1 MGFRSGIVGLPNVGK
16 SSLFNALTRS
26 AAAQVANFPFCTIN
40 PNVGEVPVPDPR
52 LEKIFLIAGSAQAVQ
67 AKMTFVDIA
76 GLVRGASRG
85 EGLGNRF
92 LASIREMDAI
102 IMVLRCFEDGRVTH
116 VQGNVDP
123 LADAEIVETELLL
136 ADVQSIERRRQAI
149 DKKIKAGDPDARAFE
164 SLMERATEAMEAGRP
179 AREVEVMAH
188 EVDHWRSLHLL
199 TSKPVLYVC
208 NVSEDDIV
216 ASGSHI
222 EAVSR
227 MADARN
233 AGCIAISASIEEE
246 ISRLDPE
253 DADTFIHELGLEEPG
268 LNRLVRAGYRL
279 LDLETFFTT
288 GPKMTRAWT
297 FTSGQ
302 PAIEAVN
309 VIHSDFSRGFIRVE
323 VISYGDYVE
332 CGGEQG
338 AREEGKVRTEGR
350 NYRVVDGDVLHVLFN
365 V

>member
-16 SSLFNALTRS
+16 STLFNALTRS

-116 VQGNVDP
+116 VEGNVDP
-123 LADAEIVETELLL
+123 LGDAEIVETELLL
-136 ADVQSIERRRQAI
+136 ADIQSIERRRQAM
-149 DKKIKAGDPDARAFE
+149 DKKIKGGDPDARALA
-164 SLMERATEAMEAGRP
+164 SLMGRATEAMEAGRP
-179 AREVEVMAH
+179 ARDVEVMVH
-188 EVDHWRSLHLL
+188 EADHWRSLLLL

-216 ASGSHI
+216 ENGSHF

-253 DADTFIHELGLEEPG
+253 DANTFIHDLGLEEPG

-288 GPKMTRAWT
+288 GPKITRAWT

-302 PAIEAVN
+302 PAIEAVK

-332 CGGEQG
+332 FGGEQG

>member
-16 SSLFNALTRS
+16 STLFNALTRS
-26 AAAQVANFPFCTIN
+26 AAAQVANFPFCTID

-52 LEKIFLIAGSAQAVQ
+52 LERIFLIAGSEQAVQ

-102 IMVLRCFEDGRVTH
+102 ILVLRCFEDGRVTH
-116 VQGNVDP
+116 VEGHVDP
-123 LADAEIVETELLL
+123 LGDAEIVETELLL
-136 ADVQSIERRRQAI
+136 ADIQSIERRRRAM
-149 DKKIKAGDPDARAFE
+149 DKKIKGGDPDARALE
-164 SLMERATEAMEAGRP
+164 ALMERATEAMEAGRP

-188 EVDHWRSLHLL
+188 EADHWRSLHLL

-208 NVSEDDIV
+208 NVSEDDIEEN
-216 ASGSHI
+216 GSHF
-222 EAVSR
+222 ETVSR
-227 MADARN
+227 MADSRN

-253 DADTFIHELGLEEPG
+253 DADAFIHDLGLEEPG
-268 LNRLVRAGYRL
+268 LDRLVRAGYRL

-297 FTSGQ
+297 FTTGQ
-302 PAIEAVN
+302 PAVEAVN

-323 VISYGDYVE
+323 VISYDDYVE
-332 CGGEQG
+332 FGGEQG

>member
-16 SSLFNALTRS
+16 STLFNALTRS
-26 AAAQVANFPFCTIN
+26 AAAQVANFPFCTID

-52 LEKIFLIAGSAQAVQ
+52 LERIFLIAGSAQAVQ

-102 IMVLRCFEDGRVTH
+102 IMVLRCFEDGRVSH
-116 VQGNVDP
+116 VEGHVDP
-123 LADAEIVETELLL
+123 LGDAEIVETELLL
-136 ADVQSIERRRQAI
+136 ADIQSIERRRQAM
-149 DKKIKAGDPDARAFE
+149 DKKIKGGDPDARSLE
-164 SLMERATEAMEAGRP
+164 SLMERATDAMEAGRP

-188 EVDHWRSLHLL
+188 EANHWRSLHLL

-208 NVSEDDIV
+208 NVSEDDNV
-216 ASGSHI
+216 ECGSHF

-253 DADTFIHELGLEEPG
+253 DADAFIHDLGLEEPG

-302 PAIEAVN
+302 SAVEAVN
-309 VIHSDFSRGFIRVE
+309 AIHSDFSRGFIRVE
-323 VISYGDYVE
+323 VISYDDYVE
-332 CGGEQG
+332 FGGEQG